1 MSGIKKRSFVAVA
14 NKSCPYGTTFQ
25 PQGLVRRVVDRL
37 IRVAKSIGT
46 CILRSGNSLDAHGKN
61 LFDRLQAG
69 LALFN
74 QKMCGKWSIMKVN
87 NDG

>member
-1 MSGIKKRSFVAVA
+1 VAVA
-14 NKSCPYGTTFQ
+14 NKSCPYGITFQ
-25 PQGLVRRVVDRL
+25 PQGLVRRVADRL

-46 CILRSGNSLDAHGKN
+46 CILRSGNSLNAHGKTF
-61 LFDRLQAG
+61 FDRLQAG

-74 QKMCGKWSIMKVN
+74 QKMCGIWSIMKVN